1 MGFTGLVLLFVSS
14 GHYREYMCSAGG
26 ARLRQAPHSPNSGAT
41 VRCLENLHRMCACAA
56 ACGSEGQQR
65 LLDEPGW

>member
-26 ARLRQAPHSPNSGAT
+26 ARLRQAPYSQNSDAAVPRESPPDVCMCSCVW
-41 VRCLENLHRMCACAA
+41 VRGPAET
-56 ACGSEGQQR
+56 
-65 LLDEPGW
+65 PG